1 MTPNVVTIHPDQT
14 IESAARLMTRYS
26 ISSVI
31 VSENEE
37 AVGILT
43 ERDIMMRIV
52 AVGQNPKKVI
62 VRDIMT
68 PEIVS
73 CDPSTPLVEACRTMQ
88 EKRIKKLA
96 VFDDKELRGIV
107 SLTDIAQ
114 RHPELMTKLM
124 DMRRKRDG
132 VGVEDIISLITQD
145 EGAHLEFKSSLR
157 YDRDTKQRNQALEM
171 VVLKTICAFMNAE
184 GGTLLIGLSDDN
196 HVTGIDD
203 DYTIIKSHNRDGFQ
217 NLLLSMVSNSIGNYY
232 LQYVDVLFHNVLGKD
247 LCQVNVT
254 ASMKPSYLTN
264 KGKQEFYVRT
274 GNNSRPFKISEATEY
289 IGTRWG

>member
-31 VSENEE
+31 VSENDE

-52 AVGQNPKKVI
+52 AVGQNPKKVM

-68 PEIVS
+68 PDIVS

-114 RHPELMTKLM
+114 RHPDLMTKLM

-132 VGVEDIISLITQD
+132 GGVEDIINLITQE

-217 NLLLSMVSNSIGNYY
+217 NLLMSMVSNSIGNYY
-232 LQYVDVLFHNVLGKD
+232 LQYVDVVFHNVLGKD
-247 LCQVNVT
+247 LCQVNVS
-254 ASMKPSYLTN
+254 ASMKPAYLTN
-264 KGKQEFYVRT
+264 KGKQEFFVRT

>member
-31 VSENEE
+31 VSENDE

-68 PEIVS
+68 PDIVS

-88 EKRIKKLA
+88 KNRIKKLA

-114 RHPELMTKLM
+114 RHPDLMTKLM

-132 VGVEDIISLITQD
+132 GGVEDIINLITQE
-145 EGAHLEFKSSLR
+145 EGTHLEFKSSLR

-196 HVTGIDD
+196 QVIGIDE

-217 NLLLSMVSNSIGNYY
+217 NLLMRLVSNSIGNYY
-232 LQYVDVLFHNVLGKD
+232 LQYVEVVFHNVLGND
-247 LCQVNVT
+247 LFQVNVS
-254 ASMKPSYLTN
+254 ASIKPSYQTN
-264 KGKQEFYVRT
+264 KGKQEFYVST

>member
-1 MTPNVVTIHPDQT
+1 
-14 IESAARLMTRYS
+14 
-26 ISSVI
+26 
-31 VSENEE
+31 
-37 AVGILT
+37 
-43 ERDIMMRIV
+43 
-52 AVGQNPKKVI
+52 
-62 VRDIMT
+62 
-68 PEIVS
+68 
-73 CDPSTPLVEACRTMQ
+73 MQ

-96 VFDDKELRGIV
+96 VFDDKELRCIV

-114 RHPELMTKLM
+114 RHPDLMTKLM
-124 DMRRKRDG
+124 NMKRKRDG
-132 VGVEDIISLITQD
+132 GGVEDIISLITQE
-145 EGAHLEFKSSLR
+145 EGAHLEFRSSLR
-157 YDRDTKQRNQALEM
+157 YDRRTKQGNQALEM
-171 VVLKTICAFMNAE
+171 VVLKTICAFLNAK

-196 HVTGIDD
+196 QVMGIDD

-232 LQYVDVLFHNVLGKD
+232 LQYVDVMFHNVLGKD
-247 LCQVNVT
+247 LCQVNVL